1 MNIPHLHV
9 LWCALNHD
17 CVAHDADQENAAQPV
32 TSTRGLFAGAGG
44 SGGEGAT
51 VFQSDGAQ
59 ADVAVAATDGGA
71 GTPVQPGTV
80 DTLFSPDP
88 APPFMSAAE
97 DDNTRSSR
105 RRRGNRGRGSSA
117 NNDRGGRRGA
127 NNTTGGR
134 SRGGANGARTGGNA
148 PAPLSASGGGS
159 GAPAPSAGTPDGST
173 ARSTAADR
181 LDSPADSGTPVAVI
195 APVVVVIA
203 VALLALCAAVAVLLG
218 RRRRRRRG
226 GGGSG
231 APLRKEDLFSA
242 ISARSGFASHRS
254 SPGAAGGAAGAAG
267 AAFMR
272 RTVSDASMSQHG
284 PLLREESA
292 HSSGE
297 WAFGSVTGALPG
309 RGTSDK
315 GVAFAAACLPY
326 LTRGNARALLVWCYM
341 FSGASSHLLCMPS
354 PTAPSFDPHS
364 RLMPGAAYNADELRC
379 RQLCVAQLERPA
391 RRSAPAAL

>member
-71 GTPVQPGTV
+71 GTPVQPSTV

-117 NNDRGGRRGA
+117 NNGRGGRRGT

-218 RRRRRRRG
+218 RRRRRG

-231 APLRKEDLFSA
+231 TPLRKEDLFSA

-315 GVAFAAACLPY
+315 GVAFAAACSIPE
-326 LTRGNARALLVWCYM
+326 ARQCACFAGVVLHVFGSQFPPAVHA
-341 FSGASSHLLCMPS
+341 FSDR
-354 PTAPSFDPHS
+354 T
-364 RLMPGAAYNADELRC
+364 
-379 RQLCVAQLERPA
+379 QL
-391 RRSAPAAL
+391 